1 MFMSKLVELCKGKLP
16 VVIKTDYTI
25 YLEWFEGVHWFHAD
39 VNKWTSK
46 VKVKFLEDLNLI
58 YCLTGRP
65 LYALS
70 MKENTKLVKFGKSL
84 GWKHLKD
91 VQLNN
96 NQEAYIYTWSK

>member
-1 MFMSKLVELCKGKLP
+1 M
-16 VVIKTDYTI
+16 
-25 YLEWFEGVHWFHAD
+25 
-39 VNKWTSK
+39 
-46 VKVKFLEDLNLI
+46 NLI
-58 YCLTGRP
+58 YCLTDRP

-91 VQLNN
+91 VKLDN